1 MASTTDI
8 KKGICFV
15 YNNDIFK
22 VVDFQHI
29 KPGKGA
35 AFVYVKMK
43 SVTKGNVLE
52 NNFPSGHKIDIVRVE
67 MRQSQYLFKDEM
79 GLNFMDTE
87 NFEQFFLPDGLIDNS
102 DLMKEGLMLD
112 ISFNAAN
119 DLALSATLPT
129 VVVLAVT
136 YTEPGEKGNT
146 ATNALKTATLETGA
160 EVKVP
165 LFVNT
170 GDVIRINSE
179 TRDYMDR
186 VKS

>member
-1 MASTTDI
+1 
-8 KKGICFV
+8 
-15 YNNDIFK
+15 
-22 VVDFQHI
+22 
-29 KPGKGA
+29 
-35 AFVYVKMK
+35 
-43 SVTKGNVLE
+43 
-52 NNFPSGHKIDIVRVE
+52 
-67 MRQSQYLFKDEM
+67 
-79 GLNFMDTE
+79 
-87 NFEQFFLPDGLIDNS
+87 
-102 DLMKEGLMLD
+102 MKEGLMLD

-129 VVVLAVT
+129 VVILTVT

-186 VKS
+186 VKA